1 MPERKPEGSQ
11 AGRNRGR
18 GLSPDG
24 AGRARRDGRRPA
36 EDTDGFPATAQGRP
50 EEGRTAAGEKR
61 RGDGPG
67 RDPNRETCR
76 QGGRDRAVRRHG
88 QAHAAVHLWP
98 PCRCGLGQ
106 PGPAGPPRCR
116 RSSESQVPPG
126 SAWPGRGVSAQLS
139 DSWPNHVNYLFGFFQ
154 SISCCVPQGG
164 SGVKGAGRKGPP
176 EAGARTRKKAK
187 LRAQAEEASLS
198 VAGQS
203 LTGLAEE
210 GLGTRG
216 SGRVWKSKPARWSA
230 CPGAGPRGCGRL
242 VSRQAS
248 SPGGCRP
255 PPVSSV
261 VPWPS
266 FLTRSQRQ
274 QHAAAGASLSVTLDA
289 LFSADAFAD

>member
-1 MPERKPEGSQ
+1 MDSLPQHR
-11 AGRNRGR
+11 AGRRRGGPR
-18 GLSPDG
+18 RERSGEG
-24 AGRARRDGRRPA
+24 TGRVETRTGRRAGRAA
-36 EDTDGFPATAQGRP
+36 ETGLSGAMAKHTPLCTSGRP
-50 EEGRTAAGEKR
+50 GRA
-61 RGDGPG
+61 
-67 RDPNRETCR
+67 
-76 QGGRDRAVRRHG
+76 
-88 QAHAAVHLWP
+88 
-98 PCRCGLGQ
+98 
-106 PGPAGPPRCR
+106 PRCR

-164 SGVKGAGRKGPP
+164 SGVKGAGRKGLP

-198 VAGQS
+198 AAGQS

-261 VPWPS
+261 VSWPS

>member
-1 MPERKPEGSQ
+1 MP
-11 AGRNRGR
+11 AGRPRQGCQAPR
-18 GLSPDG
+18 PSTRRCAPLAAVPLRPRP
-24 AGRARRDGRRPA
+24 ARPGRA
-36 EDTDGFPATAQGRP
+36 
-50 EEGRTAAGEKR
+50 
-61 RGDGPG
+61 
-67 RDPNRETCR
+67 
-76 QGGRDRAVRRHG
+76 
-88 QAHAAVHLWP
+88 
-98 PCRCGLGQ
+98 
-106 PGPAGPPRCR
+106 PRCR

-164 SGVKGAGRKGPP
+164 SGVKGAGRKGLP

-198 VAGQS
+198 AAGQS

-216 SGRVWKSKPARWSA
+216 SGRVWKSKPTRWSA

-255 PPVSSV
+255 PPVSCGPV
-261 VPWPS
+261 ALVPDTES
-266 FLTRSQRQ
+266 ASATRCCRSQPVSHLRRTVQ
-274 QHAAAGASLSVTLDA
+274 RRRVCRLN
-289 LFSADAFAD
+289 